1 MNTTF
6 LAQTIR
12 TDGAYLLRYARRLT
26 HNDADA
32 TDLLQDTCVQ
42 ALEAAGQTDY
52 PDHPRT
58 WLVTVM
64 RNRWFNIVRHRR
76 VRRTVQAAL
85 AQRTS
90 VDDSLC
96 ETRVA
101 CDQLSRAWSQLP
113 AQAQLIAE
121 QCLIDEDS
129 HDDVSRRFGITAGG
143 VATSIH
149 RTRSSL
155 RKTMFGESY

>member
-85 AQRTS
+85 ANLAAYKDPIVQIN
-90 VDDSLC
+90 
-96 ETRVA
+96 A
-101 CDQLSRAWSQLP
+101 P
-113 AQAQLIAE
+113 
-121 QCLIDEDS
+121 
-129 HDDVSRRFGITAGG
+129 
-143 VATSIH
+143 
-149 RTRSSL
+149 
-155 RKTMFGESY
+155 